1 MPAYAAG
8 YNILVSYVAASQFEP
23 RRRDFNESCGILEI
37 ISQYKYA
44 K

>member
-1 MPAYAAG
+1 MPAG
-8 YNILVSYVAASQFEP
+8 YDILTFYIAASQFEP

-37 ISQYKYA
+37 ISQYKHA